1 MAVIVPIIADT
12 SGFTR
17 ALGKSQG
24 GLARFGKTAAFVA
37 GAAALGGLVAT
48 LRVGVSEFMDQ
59 QKVAAQTNAVL
70 KSTGSIAKVTAQ
82 EMNQL
87 SESLM
92 RKSGVDDEAI
102 QSSQNLLLTFTQI
115 RNETGKGNDI
125 FDQATKATLDLS
137 VAMGK
142 DLNSSAILVGKALND
157 PVKGATALSR
167 AGVQLTEGQKNQIKA
182 FVESGRVLEAQK
194 IILGE
199 LTTQFGGSA
208 EAAGKTLPGQL
219 NILKQTFNNLAGEL
233 AAKFLPGV
241 ARAAQALIDFLGK
254 FSAAPTLDAKVRVII
269 GGIVDATGRVFR
281 DLYNWWTTTQRTEL
295 PARVL
300 LTPSGRQQFDAFF
313 SGLEND
319 ARALG
324 RRMGRGAVDAF
335 VGLFSSEGRSQLK
348 QTASSFANTFGSAAQ
363 VFFRITGTTIL
374 QQITAG
380 MLEGAAA
387 AMKRVGQALVDGI
400 VAGFN
405 DAVGNL
411 SGGLRRLVE
420 QAARKSKPAFKQ
432 TFAVIITD
440 PIKDAIAAARDS
452 LAGLGS
458 NVGDMLSRITGATS
472 PEAKRAAEIR
482 KQQKAEAAAREK
494 KMLEDALAT
503 AETDEDRR
511 KAQQDL
517 DDFLLDQEAQR
528 LEEIVAERQRAD
540 SESIDNLI
548 DEFNRGLIGPQEFNT
563 RLDSIIGEN
572 RGKELGGAFVSGF
585 SSALSTL
592 TTQIA
597 SIVAGTAGVQ
607 APAGTGVAA
616 AQSDLQQK
624 ENEYQAAITSYTNR
638 RAARLKAAEDARR
651 SPNSRAG
658 TRIDP
663 GERAE
668 IHRIMAQWDRDNK
681 RPLRADF
688 GLAMG
693 GILKKQI
700 FTAGEAGPEAVLP
713 LRGKGAAMLREA
725 LGSQGGANVTTYNLT
740 VNAGMGTDPDE
751 LGRVIVESIK
761 RFEKRNGQAFSA
773 PLLSVTQNVAGQ
785 TSGGSTK
792 TDFNRVTT
800 LRKG

>member
-300 LTPSGRQQFDAFF
+300 ITPSGRQQFDAFF
-313 SGLEND
+313 SGIEAD
-319 ARALG
+319 ARAAG
-324 RRMGRGAVDAF
+324 KRMGLSMIGAI
-335 VGLFSSEGRSQLK
+335 VGVFTSEGRSRI
-348 QTASSFANTFGSAAQ
+348 ASSAQSIADSFGGAAQ
-363 VFFRITGTTIL
+363 IWFRLTGTTLIQSLVGGALEAIPEAFSRIGPAIKQALLKSITDVRDALPRPLRDAVDSAMRQVRKAPARNLITDTVKQATQDARRQL
-374 QQITAG
+374 QSLGSSITGFLAQRRQ
-380 MLEGAAA
+380 ASF
-387 AMKRVGQALVDGI
+387 RVGG
-400 VAGFN
+400 
-405 DAVGNL
+405 
-411 SGGLRRLVE
+411 
-420 QAARKSKPAFKQ
+420 
-432 TFAVIITD
+432 
-440 PIKDAIAAARDS
+440 
-452 LAGLGS
+452 
-458 NVGDMLSRITGATS
+458 TGAN
-472 PEAKRAAEIR
+472 AAEITAEQR
-482 KQQKAEAAAREK
+482 RIEDARFAIEEAAARE
-494 KMLEDALAT
+494 ALASAEDT
-503 AETDEDRR
+503 TQARLDLDELLLNRTQQLRERALQDAEETDRR
-511 KAQQDL
+511 T
-517 DDFLLDQEAQR
+517 
-528 LEEIVAERQRAD
+528 
-540 SESIDNLI
+540 IDNLI
-548 DEFNRGLIGPQEFNT
+548 EEFNRGLIGAQTFAQ
-563 RLDSIIGEN
+563 RLQDYVGADF
-572 RGKELGGAFVSGF
+572 GTELGLAFSGAFSREVQN
-585 SSALSTL
+585 ALSL
-592 TTQIA
+592 
-597 SIVAGTAGVQ
+597 
-607 APAGTGVAA
+607 
-616 AQSDLQQK
+616 AQDL
-624 ENEYQAAITSYTNR
+624 A
-638 RAARLKAAEDARR
+638 RAANLPITAEQPTPVTSAIKSENQRRYDEALKDWNDDQARLRDLREKLKKGEITQQTLNNFINRQNPNRPKPKR
-651 SPNSRAG
+651 SAY
-658 TRIDP
+658 
-663 GERAE
+663 
-668 IHRIMAQWDRDNK
+668 
-681 RPLRADF
+681 

-693 GILKKQI
+693 GILKQQV

-785 TSGGSTK
+785 TATGSAK

>member
-269 GGIVDATGRVFR
+269 GGIVDATGRVFPINKGSFDVSYRKWR
-281 DLYNWWTTTQRTEL
+281 DAAGIEDLKFHDTRHEGASRLAKLLPPMELAKMLGHRDMNMTLNTYYNPKATEL
-295 PARVL
+295 VSKLR
-300 LTPSGRQQFDAFF
+300 
-313 SGLEND
+313 
-319 ARALG
+319 
-324 RRMGRGAVDAF
+324 
-335 VGLFSSEGRSQLK
+335 EGVR
-348 QTASSFANTFGSAAQ
+348 
-363 VFFRITGTTIL
+363 
-374 QQITAG
+374 
-380 MLEGAAA
+380 AAA
-387 AMKRVGQALVDGI
+387 
-400 VAGFN
+400 
-405 DAVGNL
+405 
-411 SGGLRRLVE
+411 
-420 QAARKSKPAFKQ
+420 QAARASGSATLPETKP
-432 TFAVIITD
+432 
-440 PIKDAIAAARDS
+440 
-452 LAGLGS
+452 
-458 NVGDMLSRITGATS
+458 
-472 PEAKRAAEIR
+472 
-482 KQQKAEAAAREK
+482 
-494 KMLEDALAT
+494 
-503 AETDEDRR
+503 
-511 KAQQDL
+511 
-517 DDFLLDQEAQR
+517 
-528 LEEIVAERQRAD
+528 
-540 SESIDNLI
+540 
-548 DEFNRGLIGPQEFNT
+548 
-563 RLDSIIGEN
+563 
-572 RGKELGGAFVSGF
+572 
-585 SSALSTL
+585 
-592 TTQIA
+592 
-597 SIVAGTAGVQ
+597 
-607 APAGTGVAA
+607 
-616 AQSDLQQK
+616 
-624 ENEYQAAITSYTNR
+624 
-638 RAARLKAAEDARR
+638 
-651 SPNSRAG
+651 
-658 TRIDP
+658 
-663 GERAE
+663 
-668 IHRIMAQWDRDNK
+668 
-681 RPLRADF
+681 
-688 GLAMG
+688 
-693 GILKKQI
+693 
-700 FTAGEAGPEAVLP
+700 
-713 LRGKGAAMLREA
+713 
-725 LGSQGGANVTTYNLT
+725 
-740 VNAGMGTDPDE
+740 
-751 LGRVIVESIK
+751 
-761 RFEKRNGQAFSA
+761 
-773 PLLSVTQNVAGQ
+773 
-785 TSGGSTK
+785 
-792 TDFNRVTT
+792 
-800 LRKG
+800 